1 MTEAGYPATRKP
13 ADLMNDQDLDRVLED
28 HFHAPTPDYN
38 KAIEAI
44 QAAMNELD
52 GVRKDIEAAATAV
65 EGTTHGYQLHNAA
78 NEIQEESDFLDH
90 LMGRLRRM
98 NDEQHVQ

>member
-1 MTEAGYPATRKP
+1 MTEAGYPATRKTT
-13 ADLMNDQDLDRVLED
+13 DLMNDQDLDRVLED
-28 HFHAPTPDYN
+28 HFNAPTPDYN

-44 QAAMNELD
+44 QAATNELD

-78 NEIQEESDFLDH
+78 NEIQEEIEFLS
-90 LMGRLRRM
+90 RLQERMRRM
-98 NDEQHVQ
+98 TA